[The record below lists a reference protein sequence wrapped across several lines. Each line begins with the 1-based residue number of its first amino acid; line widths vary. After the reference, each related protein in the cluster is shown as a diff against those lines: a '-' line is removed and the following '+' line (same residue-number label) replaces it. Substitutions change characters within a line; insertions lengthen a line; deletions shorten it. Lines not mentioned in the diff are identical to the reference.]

1 MQIGSTKTNKE
12 DLIMNNGM
20 SVTNGQAAGNFGI
33 SKADGKRSFSRKK
46 EESLFSFFFKQK
58 SVLLDLYSYIYQS
71 VSATEDD
78 IEIVDL
84 SQTSVE
90 GYEEDRGGLM
100 S

>member
-1 MQIGSTKTNKE
+1 MDDGRQCYRSVKGGEMQIGSTKTNKE

-58 SVLLDLYSYIYQS
+58 SVLLDLYRVFLLQKMI
-71 VSATEDD
+71 
-78 IEIVDL
+78 
-84 SQTSVE
+84 
-90 GYEEDRGGLM
+90 
-100 S
+100 